1 MPAARPREPELTQRM
16 GCFRRGLVLLFALGF
31 VAAALVIG
39 GAAVQHG
46 LAKGKQDDIYAGL
59 FLGGL
64 LLVPGLILGFIGLRG
79 RYRVGDPHRSG
90 TLAGASRLEQHH
102 RPHPRAR
109 PCAGA
114 HARVRLRRARREVDR
129 FFARDAPHRAALC
142 AWAAETEAGVVVMPS
157 FDRSAAHTRTMGSV
171 TEWMVRNAPCPVLV
185 HDVPE
190 SKAPRHG
197 DSLAEDWLNDG
208 ERLG

>member
-1 MPAARPREPELTQRM
+1 
-16 GCFRRGLVLLFALGF
+16 
-31 VAAALVIG
+31 
-39 GAAVQHG
+39 
-46 LAKGKQDDIYAGL
+46 
-59 FLGGL
+59 
-64 LLVPGLILGFIGLRG
+64 
-79 RYRVGDPHRSG
+79 
-90 TLAGASRLEQHH
+90 
-102 RPHPRAR
+102 
-109 PCAGA
+109 
-114 HARVRLRRARREVDR
+114 
-129 FFARDAPHRAALC
+129 LC